1 MNDIYAAPS
10 AEVGNQPATD
20 DLFATAIGPK
30 NTDYYLR
37 YLQKSE
43 GSPWQASWNWPA
55 FLVTSLWLLYRKVW
69 LGWLIYVVL
78 LPIGLTVLTAVVG
91 AGLGETAGTL
101 IYFVGFAALMLAFP
115 VWGNALYKRKL
126 TALVDK
132 AQRLHAEREAQRAY
146 LARHGGTSWVVVTVL
161 IIIPLLLGIV
171 AAVAIPAY
179 NEYLE
184 AARQAAERSG

>member
-10 AEVGNQPATD
+10 AEVGNQPSTD
-20 DLFATAIGPK
+20 DLLAVAIGPK

-37 YLQKSE
+37 YLEKSE

-69 LGWLIYVVL
+69 LGWLMYVFL
-78 LPIGLTVLTAVVG
+78 LPMGLLAVTAAIG
-91 AGLGETAGTL
+91 AGLGETIGTA
-101 IYFVGFAALMLAFP
+101 IYLLGFAALMFAFP

-126 TALVDK
+126 TALVEK
-132 AQRLHAEREAQRAY
+132 AQRLHTDREAQRTY
-146 LARHGGTSWVVVTVL
+146 LARHGGTSWVWVLLL
-161 IIIPLLLGIV
+161 IIPVIGVL
-171 AAVAIPAY
+171 AAVAVPAY
-179 NEYLE
+179 NDYIE